1 MSRVKSRRSR
11 SPRLSRLCSHCPA
24 SVRRLG
30 LWRGALPAVES
41 RWALTHHCSG
51 PGRRASG
58 VAVGVHRLS
67 AQRRVGADYRG
78 LGNFKTRVPR
88 GTGRLFCLAPQFFMC
103 GVSFARA
110 CPPREAKF
118 GEVSSRRTINGARR
132 SQESPEPTTTSY
144 RPAGPPH
151 ERQSAVSSQ
160 PATGCGRGMTLP
172 PFMATSCAMSPPKRP
187 PVRCWASAARGGRV
201 RMDRFL
207 IQGLGVALR
216 GSARTEP

>member
-1 MSRVKSRRSR
+1 M
-11 SPRLSRLCSHCPA
+11 LC
-24 SVRRLG
+24 
-30 LWRGALPAVES
+30 RGA
-41 RWALTHHCSG
+41 ALGTHAPLFSG
-51 PGRRASG
+51 PGCRALGSR
-58 VAVGVHRLS
+58 VWCAPDYS

-110 CPPREAKF
+110 CPPREARF

-132 SQESPEPTTTSY
+132 SRSQQESPEPTTTSY

-207 IQGLGVALR
+207 IQGLEIALR